1 MSNYEFLKPV
11 LGDELYTQFSEK
23 MSGSEAEGIMLVNA
37 KDGSYIPKAKLDE
50 ERSTSKGYK
59 GQIEELNAQLAE
71 LKKAVEGND
80 SLKEQIAKLQE
91 GITSRDAALKAQQMD
106 FTIKDAVRGSKAK
119 NADVVIKMIDRGKIT
134 ENDGHIYGLNEQIEA
149 LKKTDAYLFE
159 EEKPQ
164 QTPAGGID
172 PHNDPSLQK
181 PTTNSAINDMIR
193 RAAGM

>member
-23 MSGSEAEGIMLVNA
+23 MSGSDAEGIMLVNA

-71 LKKAVEGND
+71 LKKTAEGND
-80 SLKEQIAKLQE
+80 DLKAQSAKLQE
-91 GITSRDAALKAQQMD
+91 SITSRDAALKAQQMD

-119 NADVVIKMIDRGKIT
+119 NADVVMIMIDRSKIT
-134 ENDGHIYGLNEQIEA
+134 ENDGHIYGLNEQLEA
-149 LKKTDAYLFE
+149 LRKTDAYLFE
-159 EEKPQ
+159 EEKPKQ
-164 QTPAGGID
+164 NAGGID
-172 PHNDPSLQK
+172 PHNDPNLQK
-181 PTTNSAINDMIR
+181 PTAYSVVNDMIR
-193 RAAGM
+193 KAAGM